1 MKYFFQQTTEE
12 VLLKLGTTKEGL
24 TDEQV
29 TKQRDVYGLNQ
40 LEEKKSKNVFQVFF
54 MQFFDLLVMILI
66 AAAII
71 SLTTG
76 NFESTIVILVVIM
89 LNAVLGTVQHFKA
102 EKSLESLKA
111 LSSPLARVIRNDYR
125 VEIDAKEIVIGDII
139 ALEAGDMIPADA
151 RLIENYSLQVNE
163 SALTGESESVHKNC
177 DAIAKEE
184 LALGDQINMVF
195 SGSMVTYG
203 RALAVVTGTG
213 MNTEIGRIAKL
224 MNDTKERKTPLQVSL
239 NRFSKKLSLI
249 IIAICFI
256 VFGLTLYHELPGN
269 EWFTAVMDSLM
280 FAVALAVAAIPEA
293 LSSIVTIS
301 LAIGTSR
308 MAKQNAIIKNL
319 RAVEG
324 LGCVSIICS
333 DKTGTLTQNKMT
345 VTDYFYYG
353 EGSKKRLFLTSILCN
368 DTTVTDG
375 KALGDPTE
383 TCLTEYYRKYYSDYD
398 NRLEEYPRLAEIP
411 FDSDRKL
418 MSTLHCIDD
427 TLYILTKGAV
437 DVLLERVT
445 HILGGSY
452 DYGPRY
458 LDSPL
463 CQWAGPDRRAS
474 ETPWLASNVFCA
486 ANPAKYSDPSGDK
499 ISAFATDSSS
509 QYFWDCKNDIWGF
522 YNSSN
527 ELYDGF
533 DEFILELTKALSFIM
548 GGNTGASLISY
559 LVGVDEILT
568 INNYRS
574 DSGSVTSPNGLAIGW
589 DYRGVNLP
597 TQIGMVANP
606 HIELAHE
613 MGHSYLKLTKQE
625 PDGVWFTY
633 DNRQILLREIA
644 VTHIENMI
652 RAENNLPL
660 RTHYMAGVAFSR
672 IIHPSTNC
680 SLYYS
685 ANGEI
690 SFFPYYGIKPINYK
704 YR

>member
-1 MKYFFQQTTEE
+1 MQTS
-12 VLLKLGTTKEGL
+12 VSFNDAGFLLG
-24 TDEQV
+24 
-29 TKQRDVYGLNQ
+29 
-40 LEEKKSKNVFQVFF
+40 
-54 MQFFDLLVMILI
+54 
-66 AAAII
+66 
-71 SLTTG
+71 
-76 NFESTIVILVVIM
+76 
-89 LNAVLGTVQHFKA
+89 
-102 EKSLESLKA
+102 
-111 LSSPLARVIRNDYR
+111 
-125 VEIDAKEIVIGDII
+125 
-139 ALEAGDMIPADA
+139 
-151 RLIENYSLQVNE
+151 
-163 SALTGESESVHKNC
+163 
-177 DAIAKEE
+177 
-184 LALGDQINMVF
+184 
-195 SGSMVTYG
+195 
-203 RALAVVTGTG
+203 
-213 MNTEIGRIAKL
+213 EIGRDFNSATYSHNSRALRFGASDSPDSPAIEMSYDSQGNLLSRSEIYKYVNVNKTIKRRFADIFTFR
-224 MNDTKERKTPLQVSL
+224 NDTLERIDFPGGYFDENGKAHYLLADYLGNVTMQLDADGHLERNISYYPYGEVHRQP
-239 NRFSKKLSLI
+239 
-249 IIAICFI
+249 A
-256 VFGLTLYHELPGN
+256 GQQLTLFG
-269 EWFTAVMDSLM
+269 
-280 FAVALAVAAIPEA
+280 
-293 LSSIVTIS
+293 
-301 LAIGTSR
+301 
-308 MAKQNAIIKNL
+308 
-319 RAVEG
+319 
-324 LGCVSIICS
+324 
-333 DKTGTLTQNKMT
+333 
-345 VTDYFYYG
+345 
-353 EGSKKRLFLTSILCN
+353 
-368 DTTVTDG
+368 G
-375 KALGDPTE
+375 K
-383 TCLTEYYRKYYSDYD
+383 
-398 NRLEEYPRLAEIP
+398 
-411 FDSDRKL
+411 
-418 MSTLHCIDD
+418 
-427 TLYILTKGAV
+427 
-437 DVLLERVT
+437 ERVT

-474 ETPWLASNVFCA
+474 ETPWLASHVFCA

-633 DNRQILLREIA
+633 DNQQILLREIA